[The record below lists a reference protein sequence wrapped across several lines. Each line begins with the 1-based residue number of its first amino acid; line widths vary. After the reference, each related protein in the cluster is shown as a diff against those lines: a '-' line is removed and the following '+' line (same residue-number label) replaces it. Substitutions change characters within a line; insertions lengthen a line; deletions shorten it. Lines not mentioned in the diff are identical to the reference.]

1 MVRIGAEVG
10 FLEES
15 FEGGEA
21 GLPVA
26 VACFCIAIVLKVF
39 SESQQALDS
48 NGGGRAVDGFVI
60 VVGFGGAVEVI
71 AEMHQSRSSGIPIGN
86 AVRGGVVDIEI
97 TGGFGGFEEE
107 GFEFLSSAKGFEFCI
122 FKGLEELQLL
132 GET

>member
-48 NGGGRAVDGFVI
+48 NGGGRAVDGFVV
-60 VVGFGGAVEVI
+60 VVGFGGTVEVI
-71 AEMHQSRSSGIPIGN
+71 SEVDKSGSSSIPVGDSIG
-86 AVRGGVVDIEI
+86 GGVVDIEV

-122 FKGLEELQLL
+122 LQGLEEFQLL